1 MCKIKHNAFI
11 PTELYDVM
19 VFFEI
24 TENDINNMTFSEF
37 KEFCSQLDSKQLKQ
51 LYNIITDD
59 LWRTHTASL
68 MDNAELTRNS
78 IYA

>member
-1 MCKIKHNAFI
+1 MQDKHNAFI

-59 LWRTHTASL
+59 LWRTHIASL
-68 MDNAELTRNS
+68 MDNVELTRNS

>member
-1 MCKIKHNAFI
+1 MCKIKQNAFI

-37 KEFCSQLDSKQLKQ
+37 KDFCSQLDSKQLKQ
-51 LYNIITDD
+51 IYNIITDD
-59 LWRTHTASL
+59 LWRTHISSL

>member
-1 MCKIKHNAFI
+1 MCKIKQNAFI

-37 KEFCSQLDSKQLKQ
+37 KDFCSQLDSKQLKQ

-59 LWRTHTASL
+59 LWRTHIASL

>member
-1 MCKIKHNAFI
+1 MCKIKQNAFI

-37 KEFCSQLDSKQLKQ
+37 KEFCSQLDNKQLKQ

-59 LWRTHTASL
+59 LWRTHIASL
-68 MDNAELTRNS
+68 MDNAELTKNS
-78 IYA
+78 IYE